1 MAKPKTNDVLES
13 IKKDI
18 TGFISISVVS
28 IIDGMPIAGSTTDP
42 TGDITES
49 SAYFTNVF
57 NAFLKAVSVMNPTYE
72 AEDLLITTTRF
83 HILFRL
89 VGATG
94 YYLAVVVDLSTNLGM
109 TRIVMKKNEDLLL
122 ESL

>member
-1 MAKPKTNDVLES
+1 MAKPKTNEVLES

-28 IIDGMPIAGSTTDP
+28 IIDGMPIAGSTMDP
-42 TGDITES
+42 KGDISES

-72 AEDLLITTTRF
+72 AEDLLITTTKF